1 MGNKKTPE
9 TQDRWDS
16 TTQEL
21 TSNKEKKIKTPN
33 PGALEWKIWFRA
45 EQHDHNAKGRA
56 DHSLVI
62 TSHHDR
68 FIQSSKSTWIT

>member
-56 DHSLVI
+56 DHSLII
-62 TSHHDR
+62 TSHP
-68 FIQSSKSTWIT
+68 S